1 MYIYIVFVLLCLYT
15 NMYIKITAIMFIKLP
30 VCVSADISFH
40 RFKLLFGEFKG
51 DKHNVCML

>member
-51 DKHNVCML
+51 D